1 MLASIEN
8 TISQCG
14 SSTASLCA
22 EPDYSDT
29 SPGPL
34 SSSPEILL
42 SHTSNADPILA
53 ATPITSA
60 EACSARVDTMHG
72 EASEDVMHAGGP

>member
-14 SSTASLCA
+14 SSTALLCA
-22 EPDYSDT
+22 EPDDPDT

-34 SSSPEILL
+34 SSSPEDLL
-42 SHTSNADPILA
+42 SHTSNAGPFLA
-53 ATPITSA
+53 ATPINSG

-72 EASEDVMHAGGP
+72 EVAEDVMHAGGP